1 MSAPLPDGHL
11 TAIGAVFLVFQNLR
25 AFVLQITGKQK
36 DAWKRCLSMS
46 TFISVNCFTIT
57 WKPLFQK
64 LSIRFRSLC
73 LSLSLYLS
81 LSIALSFSFTFDFSV
96 SLPLPLLPFFALLHD
111 CFLQQFCSRL
121 QWTETGHIMLQHSA
135 LLWKVNKHALQVL
148 CFNCK
153 HFLWDLVN
161 INEY

>member
-81 LSIALSFSFTFDFSV
+81 LSIALLFSFTFYFSV
-96 SLPLPLLPFFALLHD
+96 SLPLPLLPFF
-111 CFLQQFCSRL
+111 CFTSWLFFAAILFKTTVDRNWPYYAAAFCSVVKG
-121 QWTETGHIMLQHSA
+121 QQTCVPSF
-135 LLWKVNKHALQVL
+135 V
-148 CFNCK
+148 F
-153 HFLWDLVN
+153 
-161 INEY
+161 